1 MQDEKKQAKIR
12 DELHVLLGCFCPG
25 SSCCGGVAFFFFSF
39 LFFFFLLRSILE
51 RNYAQG
57 REGKTARVPA
67 GAHSQERREKVWAA
81 FPKSEAANGQTRE
94 RTASSLRF
102 FSFLNASCSIIIH
115 KFILFK
121 PLLCLYPHSGPGAPP
136 SVLSLTFFVDLSPPV
151 MGIRVWSWITHIPWF
166 FSGTDFLYFSLSY
179 LVSYFIIVSDI
190 YKTSPYIT
198 ISEYNDF

>member
-1 MQDEKKQAKIR
+1 MISVRAPR
-12 DELHVLLGCFCPG
+12 VVVVSP
-25 SSCCGGVAFFFFSF
+25 FFFSF
-39 LFFFFLLRSILE
+39 LFFFLFSFLLRSILE

-121 PLLCLYPHSGPGAPP
+121 PLLCLYPHSGPGTPP

-151 MGIRVWSWITHIPWF
+151 MGIRVGSWITHISWF
-166 FSGTDFLYFSLSY
+166 FWPGFPLFLPFLFS
-179 LVSYFIIVSDI
+179 VIFHDI
-190 YKTSPYIT
+190 YKTSPYII
-198 ISEYNDF
+198 ISEYNDV